1 MKTSSHLFK
10 KFAVIF
16 AVACVLSACAKKAQT
31 PEDAILML
39 AYAGCD
45 NDDAAIEKLFEGP
58 SGMAKFMATQIC
70 KEKGRAESFEVTNQ
84 TTEGDLTVIS
94 GRFHFKNGK
103 SGVFK
108 FKLKETP
115 DGWKHRSR

>member
-1 MKTSSHLFK
+1 VTLEIDWIGHRRALDEHEAKYQEYLEEEARRREEEEVEK
-10 KFAVIF
+10 Q
-16 AVACVLSACAKKAQT
+16 SAK
-31 PEDAILML
+31 
-39 AYAGCD
+39 
-45 NDDAAIEKLFEGP
+45 GP

-70 KEKGRAESFEVTNQ
+70 KEKGRAESFEMINR
-84 TTEGDLTVIS
+84 TTEGELTVIS

-103 SGVFK
+103 SGLFK